1 MVDTRK
7 GESEAEAMC
16 LQGIPVHDLCVLY
29 VISPESGSNGYKNGT
44 VGIWPVMTT
53 FHKISGSSSNSPT
66 PQCLPPGATEA
77 SH

>member
-1 MVDTRK
+1 MVATRK
-7 GESEAEAMC
+7 RVPETEVIC

-29 VISPESGSNGYKNGT
+29 VISPESGSKSYKNGT

-66 PQCLPPGATEA
+66 PQCLAPGAIVA